1 MANPA
6 STGCDSRR
14 LPVKPRSHK
23 GFTHALR
30 TGAHPVGSGSKGRY
44 TAHMPDKM
52 PSSPPEPPPIDDDSA
67 YPCIG
72 VCMADPE
79 SGLCQ
84 GCGRPL
90 AEPQAPEADGVA

>member
-1 MANPA
+1 MLDKTP
-6 STGCDSRR
+6 SP
-14 LPVKPRSHK
+14 LPE
-23 GFTHALR
+23 
-30 TGAHPVGSGSKGRY
+30 
-44 TAHMPDKM
+44 
-52 PSSPPEPPPIDDDSA
+52 SPLVDEDAA

-90 AEPQAPEADGVA
+90 AEPQSPETDGVA

>member
-1 MANPA
+1 MDSTPDFPPA
-6 STGCDSRR
+6 PSEDER
-14 LPVKPRSHK
+14 L
-23 GFTHALR
+23 
-30 TGAHPVGSGSKGRY
+30 
-44 TAHMPDKM
+44 
-52 PSSPPEPPPIDDDSA
+52 

-90 AEPQAPEADGVA
+90 AEPQEPEADKTD